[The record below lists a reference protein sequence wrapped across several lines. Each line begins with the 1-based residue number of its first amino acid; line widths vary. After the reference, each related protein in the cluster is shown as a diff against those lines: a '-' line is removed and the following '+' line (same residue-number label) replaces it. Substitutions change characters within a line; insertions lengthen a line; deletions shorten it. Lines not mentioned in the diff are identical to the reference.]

1 MILNKSKKIRKRLM
15 VKEKEEFELK
25 CQLYIFKNE
34 EDENKVYYYLF
45 HRKRNGNSN
54 DLYVKIVTARVQL
67 Y

>member
-1 MILNKSKKIRKRLM
+1 M